1 MPMPPFAFLSG
12 PRAGRSARALGLGL
26 ALMLLPPAAVPIH
39 AADAFV
45 TGTEDLPLMPGLA
58 IVEGAGMVFDTPQGR
73 IVEAYAK
80 GAAKREAVLDF
91 YAATLPQL
99 GWKAESRAA
108 YRREGELLRLE
119 LYEEAGGLTVR
130 FYLSPS

>member
-1 MPMPPFAFLSG
+1 MASVLISPASGFLCG
-12 PRAGRSARALGLGL
+12 
-26 ALMLLPPAAVPIH
+26 AVD

-45 TGTEDLPLMPGLA
+45 AGLEDLPLMPGLA
-58 IVEGAGMVFDTPQGR
+58 MIKDAGVDFDTPQGR

-80 GAAKREAVLDF
+80 GKASLAQVLDF

-99 GWKAESRAA
+99 GWAAASRSE

-119 LYEEAGGLTVR
+119 LYEEAGELTVR

>member
-1 MPMPPFAFLSG
+1 MPMPPLAFLLRM
-12 PRAGRSARALGLGL
+12 RAGRSARALGLGL
-26 ALMLLPPAAVPIH
+26 ALMLLPPLPAPIH

-58 IVEGAGMVFDTPQGR
+58 IVEGAGMMFDTPQGR

-80 GAAKREAVLDF
+80 GMAKREAVLDF

-99 GWKAESRAA
+99 GWKAESRTS
-108 YRREGELLRLE
+108 YRREGEILRLE
-119 LYEEAGGLTVR
+119 LYEEAQGLTVR